1 MKNSLFRRLRSLA
14 LPLFVGALLTNRA
27 PAEKPAEASA
37 AFFKGEKIPRLEI
50 TFVATPPATNPF
62 AALAAAPRKYVKAT
76 LTEGGISYSNVG
88 VHLRGGASF
97 RKIDA
102 KPGLTFNMTKFTTNK
117 VFHGMDKFHL
127 CNSVQ
132 DSSYLC
138 ELLGSE
144 LFRAAG
150 VPAARIQHVVVSI
163 NGQVRGLYYL
173 KEGYDKYFLKQ
184 NFKNADGNFY
194 DGGFLRDVNMR
205 LELVRTKEDVKG
217 WADLRALNAA
227 AREPD
232 PQKRFE
238 RFEKLLDMDEFIS
251 AAVVSAII
259 WDWDG
264 YMYNA
269 NNYRV
274 YHDPDLDKVTFIPS
288 GFDQIFGN
296 SGNLLNRQIGP
307 PMKGLVARAVF
318 QTPEGRARYFK
329 RMAELNQKLM
339 DPEKWSKRIDELAAR
354 LEPELTKLDAKAG
367 AEYANQLKRLREFFR
382 DRHKGIEEKLPT
394 AK

>member
-1 MKNSLFRRLRSLA
+1 MNSFSRRFWPLA
-14 LPLFVGALLTNRA
+14 LPLLVAALLTSPA
-27 PAEKPAEASA
+27 LAEKPAVAST
-37 AFFKGEKIPRLEI
+37 AFFKSDKIPHLEI
-50 TFVATPPATNPF
+50 TLAAMPPATNPF
-62 AALAAAPRKYVKAT
+62 AALASAPRKYVKAT
-76 LTEGGISYSNVG
+76 LTEGGLSYSNVG

-102 KPGLTFNMTKFTTNK
+102 KPGLTFNMTKFTTNQ

-144 LFRAAG
+144 LFLAAG
-150 VPAARIQHVVVSI
+150 VPAARIHHVVVSI
-163 NGQVRGLYYL
+163 NGQGRGLYYL
-173 KEGYDKYFLKQ
+173 KEGYDKHFLKRHFQ
-184 NFKNADGNFY
+184 NAGGNFY
-194 DGGFLRDVNMR
+194 DGGFLRDVNLR

-217 WADLRALNAA
+217 WADLRALTAA

-232 PQKRFE
+232 LQKRFE

-274 YHDPDLDKVTFIPS
+274 YHDPDLDKITFLPS

-329 RMAELNQKLM
+329 RLAELNRTLLT
-339 DPEKWSKRIDELAAR
+339 PEKWSKRIDELSTR
-354 LEPELTKLDAKAG
+354 LEPELTKVDARAG
-367 AEYANQLKRLREFFR
+367 ADYANQLKRIRDFFR
-382 DRHKGIEEKLPT
+382 DRQKDIEAKLPT